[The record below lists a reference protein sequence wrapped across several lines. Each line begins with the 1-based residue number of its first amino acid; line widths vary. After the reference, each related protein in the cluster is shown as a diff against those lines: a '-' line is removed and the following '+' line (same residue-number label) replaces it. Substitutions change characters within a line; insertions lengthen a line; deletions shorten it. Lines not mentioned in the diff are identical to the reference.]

1 MSIASSIDKESFPVY
16 KERLPEDELQKQ
28 KQFFSEK
35 NLFTELLDSTPA
47 YLAVLNEYRQIV
59 YANKAL
65 FDLINDNNIELP
77 FGKRPGEVL
86 NCQRAFLTSSGCG
99 TSDFCEACNARK
111 AILSSLNG
119 EEDIQECRIIQ
130 KDTHEALDLRV
141 WTRKLEV
148 ENHIFS
154 VFTFVDISHEKRRMS
169 LERIFFHDVLN
180 SAGGIKSYLNLMKD
194 ASKEEIDELLPMISD
209 LSNRLIEEIKSQQD
223 LSFAERD
230 ELKVNIRRCNPL
242 SILRNIAASYSKQNI
257 SDNKEIEIDSHCDA
271 VEFESDELLISRVL
285 GNMLKNAMESSVK
298 NSKIRIGCILINDKI
313 RFFVNNPGYIPQD
326 IQSQIFQRSFSTK
339 GSGRGLGTYSMKL
352 ITERYLKGKVFFK
365 SSEAEGTTFYAEYPI
380 NLKLIF

>member
-1 MSIASSIDKESFPVY
+1 MNIVNSIDKESFPIY
-16 KERLPEDELQKQ
+16 KERLPENELQKQ
-28 KQFFSEK
+28 KQLFSEN

-59 YANKAL
+59 YGNKAL
-65 FDLINDNNIELP
+65 RDLLDDDKIEFP
-77 FGKRPGEVL
+77 FGKRIGEIL
-86 NCQRAFLTSSGCG
+86 NCERAFLTSSGCG
-99 TSDFCEACNARK
+99 TTEFCNTCNARK
-111 AILSSLNG
+111 AILSSLKG

-130 KDTHEALDLRV
+130 KDTLEALDLRV
-141 WTRKLEV
+141 WTKKLEV
-148 ENHIFS
+148 GNHIFS
-154 VFTFVDISHEKRRMS
+154 IFTFVDISHEKRRMS

-194 ASKEEIDELLPMISD
+194 SSKEEIDELLPMMSILSD
-209 LSNRLIEEIKSQQD
+209 RLIEEIKSQKD

-230 ELKVNIRRCNPL
+230 ELIVNISKCNPL
-242 SILRNIAASYSKQNI
+242 SILKNIAWAYSKQNI
-257 SDNKEIEIDSHCDA
+257 SESKEIEIDSPCDE

-285 GNMLKNAMESSVK
+285 GNMLKNSLESSAK
-298 NSKIRIGCILINDKI
+298 NSKIRIGCLLINNRI
-313 RFFVNNPGYIPQD
+313 RFFVSNPGFIPLE

-365 SSEAEGTTFYAEYPI
+365 SSEADGTTFYAEYPI
-380 NLKLIF
+380 N